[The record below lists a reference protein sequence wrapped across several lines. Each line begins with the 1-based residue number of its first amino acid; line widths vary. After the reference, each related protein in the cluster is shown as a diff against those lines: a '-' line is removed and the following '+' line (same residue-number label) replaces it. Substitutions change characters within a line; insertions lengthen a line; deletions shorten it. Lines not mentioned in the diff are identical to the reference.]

1 LRTDYLLKSSSQL
14 LQKISDSPAL
24 DCEVLLL
31 HALNKFPHGKLYHR
45 AFLRTWPEY
54 ELKADQL
61 QFFNTSIKQRL
72 DGKPVAYITGFKE
85 FWSLNLQVNEHTL
98 IPRPDTE
105 ILVEQALE
113 LIPEHTP
120 WRILDLGTGSG
131 AIALAIA
138 SERKKCQII
147 ATDKSFAAIQVARAN
162 AHRLNIS
169 NCQFINASW
178 LDGLKKNSFQMI
190 VSNPPYIKEDD
201 PHLKQI
207 ALQHEPSSALS
218 SADNGLQD
226 IQNII
231 NNAGKHLSHP
241 GYLLLE
247 HGYDQAEQV
256 KILLAQYD
264 YQFLSQVRDHN
275 DILRVSIGVFKN

>member
-1 LRTDYLLKSSSQL
+1 MQNV
-14 LQKISDSPAL
+14 SDSPAL

-45 AFLRTWPEY
+45 AFLRTWPEH

-61 QFFNTSIKQRL
+61 QLFNTFIKQRL
-72 DGKPVAYITGFKE
+72 EGNPVAYITGFKE
-85 FWSLNLQVNEHTL
+85 FWTFNLQVNEHTL

-113 LIPEHTP
+113 LIPEHAH
-120 WRILDLGTGSG
+120 WRVLDLGTGSG

-138 SERKKCQII
+138 SERKNCRII
-147 ATDKSFAAIQVARAN
+147 ATDQSFAAIQVARAN
-162 AHRLNIS
+162 AQRLNIS

-178 LDGLKKNSFQMI
+178 LDGLKKNSFQII

-207 ALQHEPSSALS
+207 ALQHEPISALS
-218 SADNGLQD
+218 STDNGLQD
-226 IQNII
+226 IHNII
-231 NNAGKHLSHP
+231 NHAGIRLSQP

-256 KILLAQYD
+256 KKLLSQYH
-264 YQFLSQVRDHN
+264 YQCFSQVRDLN
-275 DILRVSIGVFKN
+275 GILRVSIGVLKKLK